1 MIRINLASNTAKAKA
16 ITGGSESIDSTLTI
30 GNDSEVQ
37 KQGALRLLVIL
48 LFPAGLY
55 VYELQAIPN
64 KQAQLAGRQ
73 ALLSELQQKNQKAL
87 GAVSEI
93 KRFKADQARIQS
105 QITVLENLKKG
116 RLQEVKVLDSIQRNI
131 PGKVWLQRIDIAG
144 GKITM
149 QGLAATDNGLTSFM
163 DVLSRSIFLKDVALI
178 KSERVDINGGDSLK
192 KFDITCFL
200 EKVQ

>member
-1 MIRINLASNTAKAKA
+1 LIRINLIPSKSKASPALAGA
-16 ITGGSESIDSTLTI
+16 DALEGALGLGSESEI
-30 GNDSEVQ
+30 Q
-37 KQGALRLLVIL
+37 KQGALRLFIIL

-55 VYELQAIPN
+55 VFEMQSIPN

-73 ALLSELQQKNQKAL
+73 AFLGELQQKNQRAL

-93 KRFKADQARIQS
+93 KRFKADQARIQN
-105 QITVLENLKKG
+105 QIEVLENLKKG

-131 PGKVWLQRIDIAG
+131 PGKVWLQKVEISG
-144 GKITM
+144 GKVAI

-163 DVLSRSIFLKDVALI
+163 DVLSRSIFLREVSLI
-178 KSERVDINGGDSLK
+178 KSERVESQNDESIK
-192 KFDITCFL
+192 KFDIVCFL